1 MRTRPGT
8 AAVLTEQLDAPGFHF
23 LPAFLNAS
31 EADHILGAVKRLDTS
46 AWVNS
51 PGVAKR
57 GTALR
62 AELLLSSD
70 SLLPIV
76 LKRFQSYLARVLGR
90 AVDVSAVTK
99 LHVMRYVGNKPAE
112 GLHRDSSVY
121 YEMEGRPLHHMT
133 TMLHLT
139 GQAPSVPA
147 EEAGATYFP
156 DVGPGPGVLVPP
168 SKGSLL
174 AFDAS
179 VPHAVGTKAPAAGE
193 RVSILMPVSTLMPA
207 APAIAFQGE
216 VNSKIGR
223 AMAAAGNATDRVEA
237 RELVLDVFRLGTAVA
252 RRRLETADKHVIS
265 GVVFSNEVQ
274 LWIAGHSRLLAL
286 INAIA

>member
-1 MRTRPGT
+1 LERMRTRPGT

-57 GTALR
+57 GTAFR

-168 SKGSLL
+168 SKGALL
-174 AFDAS
+174 AFDES
-179 VPHAVGTKAPAAGE
+179 VPHAVGHKAPAAGE
-193 RVSILMPVSTLMPA
+193 RVSIFMPA
-207 APAIAFQGE
+207 APADAFQGQVYPE
-216 VNSKIGR
+216 VGR
-223 AMAAAGNATDRVEA
+223 AMAAAGNATDRMEA
-237 RELVLDVFRLGTAVA
+237 RELVLEVFRLGATVA
-252 RRRLETADKHVIS
+252 RRRLETADKHATS
-265 GVVFSNEVQ
+265 GVVFSDEVQ

>member
-1 MRTRPGT
+1 LERMRTRPGT

-76 LKRFQSYLARVLGR
+76 LKRFQSYLALVLGR

-168 SKGSLL
+168 SKGALL
-174 AFDAS
+174 AFDES
-179 VPHAVGTKAPAAGE
+179 VPHAVGHKAPTISSDHEVPPTTTSYPCFSLLVTHE
-193 RVSILMPVSTLMPA
+193 RRPL
-207 APAIAFQGE
+207 
-216 VNSKIGR
+216 R
-223 AMAAAGNATDRVEA
+223 ASASRSSCPPPRQTPSRA
-237 RELVLDVFRLGTAVA
+237 RCTP
-252 RRRLETADKHVIS
+252 K
-265 GVVFSNEVQ
+265 
-274 LWIAGHSRLLAL
+274 
-286 INAIA
+286 